1 MGVELFLVLPDLGG
15 SKVEALRGLCAEG
28 VRASV
33 LVSYTVLRWKPSM
46 LPRLASLRVE
56 GCLGRVMLDSGAY
69 HLMRLGESVDP
80 GEYAG
85 FARSARELW
94 DIVVAPDVPGR
105 PGETLERTLEF
116 ASVYAGRFMPVL
128 QGEDEEGYSRLLRS
142 FEAEGLIDRAPRAP
156 DGRPIVGVGGLDG
169 DRKRVGYVSRLLRRL
184 PSDYSYHLFG
194 VGVRVIRG
202 LRRRGL
208 LDRVYSVDSS
218 GWLAEIWFR
227 RRTVYG
233 ASGVVE
239 ANLAAMRAYIGK
251 AQAAAG

>member
-1 MGVELFLVLPDLGG
+1 MSVELFLVLPDLGG
-15 SKVEALRGLCAEG
+15 SKVEALRSLCVEG

-33 LVSYTVLRWKPSM
+33 LVSYTVLRWKPGM
-46 LPRLASLRVE
+46 MPRLSSLRGE

-69 HLMRLGESVDP
+69 HLMRLGERVDP
-80 GEYAG
+80 GEYAE
-85 FARSARELW
+85 FARSAKELW
-94 DIVVAPDVPGR
+94 DIVVAPDAPGK

-116 ASVYAGRFMPVL
+116 ASSYSGSFMPVL
-128 QGEDEEGYSRLLRS
+128 QGEDEEGYARLLRS
-142 FEAEGLIDRAPRAP
+142 FEREGLTDRAPRASE
-156 DGRPIVGVGGLDG
+156 GRPVIGIGGLDG
-169 DRKRVGYVSRLLRRL
+169 ERKRVGYVSRLLKRL
-184 PSDYSYHLFG
+184 PEEYSYHLFG
-194 VGVRVIRG
+194 VGIRVLRG

-208 LDRVYSVDSS
+208 LGRVYSVDSS

-251 AQAAAG
+251 AQAAVG

>member
-1 MGVELFLVLPDLGG
+1 
-15 SKVEALRGLCAEG
+15 
-28 VRASV
+28 
-33 LVSYTVLRWKPSM
+33 
-46 LPRLASLRVE
+46 
-56 GCLGRVMLDSGAY
+56 
-69 HLMRLGESVDP
+69 
-80 GEYAG
+80 
-85 FARSARELW
+85 
-94 DIVVAPDVPGR
+94 
-105 PGETLERTLEF
+105 
-116 ASVYAGRFMPVL
+116 MPVL

-142 FEAEGLIDRAPRAP
+142 FEAEGIIDRAPRAP